1 MFCRIVVSVSV
12 AAALAA
18 YPLHAQKK
26 TSDSRTPGKTSTVT
40 SPDEEWHFVVSGDS
54 RNCGD
59 LVMPAIAADAA
70 KYHPAFYWHLGDL
83 RAIYEL
89 DEDFA
94 GELNQDGKLRVW
106 DTNVYVNAAWDDFI
120 QMQIQ
125 PFQQRNIPF
134 VLGIGNH
141 ETISPMSR
149 DHFIAKFAQWLDTPM
164 LHDQRMK
171 DAKAAADSGKALAG
185 SDAEAIHAYYH
196 WIIGDV
202 DFIYLDNSTAEQF
215 DQSQMAWLNGRLES
229 DRTNP
234 GIHTIVVGMHK
245 ALPGSLSN
253 FHSMSETPAG
263 EQSGRCAYKKLEEI
277 QRQGHKQVYVLSS
290 HSHFVMTNIYDTPF
304 WREHAPGILSGILVG
319 TAGAVR
325 YRLPASVKPS
335 GSAAEC
341 TRNEGEF
348 CAETDVYGYLLAT
361 VNGKGKPG
369 AIVFQF
375 KEIDAKDVPDDVRR
389 KFAPDTMNT
398 CFQGN
403 KEMTPAVDTTQY
415 LPDGPCPY

>member
-1 MFCRIVVSVSV
+1 
-12 AAALAA
+12 
-18 YPLHAQKK
+18 
-26 TSDSRTPGKTSTVT
+26 
-40 SPDEEWHFVVSGDS
+40 
-54 RNCGD
+54 
-59 LVMPAIAADAA
+59 
-70 KYHPAFYWHLGDL
+70 
-83 RAIYEL
+83 
-89 DEDFA
+89 
-94 GELNQDGKLRVW
+94 
-106 DTNVYVNAAWDDFI
+106 
-120 QMQIQ
+120 
-125 PFQQRNIPF
+125 
-134 VLGIGNH
+134 
-141 ETISPMSR
+141 
-149 DHFIAKFAQWLDTPM
+149 
-164 LHDQRMK
+164 
-171 DAKAAADSGKALAG
+171 
-185 SDAEAIHAYYH
+185 
-196 WIIGDV
+196 
-202 DFIYLDNSTAEQF
+202 
-215 DQSQMAWLNGRLES
+215 MAWLNGRLES

-369 AIVFQF
+369 AIVFEF